1 MDLGAGGPQAHLPL
15 LLLEESRPSV
25 LVSTGGT
32 ELGSHFYQTPT
43 LEYSDEG
50 AMATTSTQS
59 RVLAASVEKPLNEFD
74 TNTSTEKSGF
84 EKLLKEFD
92 NVTRPLVFPL
102 DR

>member
-25 LVSTGGT
+25 LVSIGGT

-59 RVLAASVEKPLNEFD
+59 RVLASSVEKPLNEWQ
-74 TNTSTEKSGF
+74 TYKPKTSSSIC
-84 EKLLKEFD
+84 
-92 NVTRPLVFPL
+92 NPLRVII
-102 DR
+102 